1 MRILITGGCGFVG
14 SNLAVLFK
22 ERYPSY
28 QIICFDNLNRR
39 GSELNLK
46 RLLNH
51 SIEFVHGDIRQKAD
65 LQRVG
70 QVDLIIE
77 AAAEPSVLAG
87 AGGDIEYLID
97 TNLNGTIN
105 ALYMAK
111 LWNAGFVFLSTSRVY
126 PYNQLEKINYTIGG
140 TRFEIADNQTI
151 AGLTKN
157 GLTEAFPLE
166 GVRSLY
172 GATKLSSEYL
182 IQEFCKNFGLNAVIN
197 RCGVLTGPYQM
208 GKIDQGVVVLWM
220 ARHYWKGNLGYIGFG
235 GEGLQ
240 VRDMLHVKDLFEL
253 VDYQVKNLKQY
264 TGDIL
269 NVGGS
274 TEVSVSLKELTTW
287 CEKITGNAININKVS
302 ENRPADIPI
311 YLTDNTKV
319 SAATGWKPTIGT
331 EQILTEIF
339 QWIKENESDLRPI
352 LAN

>member
-14 SNLAVLFK
+14 SNLAMLFK

-28 QIICFDNLNRR
+28 HIICFDNLNRR
-39 GSELNLK
+39 GSELNLR
-46 RLLNH
+46 RLLNYG
-51 SIEFVHGDIRQKAD
+51 IEFVHGDIRQKDD
-65 LQRVG
+65 LKRVG

-87 AGGDIEYLID
+87 ASGDIEYLID

-105 ALYMAK
+105 ALYMANQWK
-111 LWNAGFVFLSTSRVY
+111 AGFIFLSTSRVY
-126 PYNQLEKINYTIGG
+126 PYDQLEKIKYTVGE
-140 TRFEIADNQTI
+140 TRFKISNNQSI
-151 AGLTKN
+151 EGLTEN
-157 GLTEAFPLE
+157 GLTESFPLE

-240 VRDMLHVKDLFEL
+240 VRDMLHVRDLFEL
-253 VDYQVKNLKQY
+253 VDIQVRNLKQY
-264 TGDIL
+264 NGQIF

-274 TEVSVSLKELTTW
+274 NDVSVSLKELTTW
-287 CEKITGNAININKVS
+287 CETITGNVININKVS

-311 YLTDNTKV
+311 YLTDNSKIT
-319 SAATGWKPTIGT
+319 AHTGWKPTIST
-331 EQILTEIF
+331 EQILSEIF
-339 QWIKENESDLRPI
+339 KWIHENEKDLRPI
-352 LAN
+352 LAI

>member
-14 SNLAVLFK
+14 SNLAMLFK
-22 ERYPSY
+22 DRYPAY
-28 QIICFDNLNRR
+28 HIICFDNLNRR
-39 GSELNLK
+39 GSELNL
-46 RLLNH
+46 RRILNH
-51 SIEFVHGDIRQKAD
+51 GIEFVHGDIRQKDD
-65 LQRVG
+65 LKRIG
-70 QVDLIIE
+70 HVDLIIE

-105 ALYMAK
+105 ALYLANK
-111 LWNAGFVFLSTSRVY
+111 LNAGFIFLSTSRVY
-126 PYNQLEKINYTIGG
+126 PYDQLEKINYKKGKS
-140 TRFEIADNQTI
+140 RFEISSNQTI
-151 AGLTKN
+151 PGLTIS
-157 GLTEAFPLE
+157 GISESFPLE

-182 IQEFCKNFGLNAVIN
+182 IQEFCKNFGLHAVIN

-220 ARHYWKGNLGYIGFG
+220 ARHYWKGSLGYIGFG

-253 VDYQVKNLKQY
+253 VDIQIKNLKKYSGQ
-264 TGDIL
+264 IF

-274 TEVSVSLKELTTW
+274 TEVSISLNELTTW
-287 CEKITGNAININKVS
+287 CEKITGNTITINKVV

-311 YLTDNTKV
+311 YITDNGKIT
-319 SAATGWKPTIGT
+319 AETGWAPKIRT
-331 EQILTEIF
+331 EQILSEVY
-339 QWIKENESDLRPI
+339 QWIHENEKDLRPI
-352 LAN
+352 LAI

>member
-14 SNLAVLFK
+14 SNLAMLFK
-22 ERYPSY
+22 TRYPSY
-28 QIICFDNLNRR
+28 EIVCFDNLNRR
-39 GSELNLK
+39 GSELNLR
-46 RLLNH
+46 RLLENG
-51 SIEFVHGDIRQKAD
+51 IQFVHGDIRHKDD
-65 LQRVG
+65 LKRVG

-126 PYNQLEKINYTIGG
+126 PYDQLEKVKYTIGD
-140 TRFEIADNQTI
+140 TRFEIAGNQTI
-151 AGLTKN
+151 AGITKD

-182 IQEFCKNFGLNAVIN
+182 IQEFCKNFGLDAVIN

-220 ARHYWKGNLGYIGFG
+220 ARHFWKGSLGYIGFG

-240 VRDMLHVKDLFEL
+240 VRDMLHVRDLFEL
-253 VDYQVKNLKQY
+253 LDYQVKNLKTY
-264 TGDIL
+264 KGEIF

-274 TEVSVSLKELTTW
+274 IDISVSLKELTGW
-287 CEKITGNAININKVS
+287 CEKITGNTIPINKVA

-311 YLTDNTKV
+311 YLTDNSKIT
-319 SAATGWKPTIGT
+319 AATGWKPTIGT
-331 EQILTEIF
+331 EQILSEIY
-339 QWIKENESDLRPI
+339 QWIHANEKDLRPI
-352 LAN
+352 LSS